1 MPTMDWSISL
11 GNILTIISVVGA
23 ATTFI
28 WTMRGDINIV
38 KNDIRY
44 LQESQKALTE
54 AFSQLGKILTSVA
67 VQDARI
73 NMIEKKMDE
82 LAHGQGFV
90 KGRVRD
96 ASV

>member
-1 MPTMDWSISL
+1 MLPAIDYTVSL

-23 ATTFI
+23 VMTFI

-44 LQESQKALTE
+44 LQESQRALTE

-73 NMIEKKMDE
+73 SMIEKKMDE
-82 LAHGQGFV
+82 LAHGHGYV
-90 KGRVRD
+90 NSRK
-96 ASV
+96 AKT

>member
-1 MPTMDWSISL
+1 MFEFTITL
-11 GNILTIISVVGA
+11 GNILTIVSVVGA
-23 ATTFI
+23 VMTFI

-67 VQDARI
+67 VQDTRL
-73 NMIEKKMDE
+73 NMIEKKLDE
-82 LAHGQGFV
+82 LAHGHGYV
-90 KGRVRD
+90 D
-96 ASV
+96 ARKSA

>member
-1 MPTMDWSISL
+1 MPIMEWSISL
-11 GNILTIISVVGA
+11 GNILTIVSVVGA

-28 WTMRGDINIV
+28 WTMRGDINVV

-44 LQESQKALTE
+44 LQDSQKALTE

-82 LAHGQGFV
+82 LAHGRGYVDV
-90 KGRVRD
+90 K
-96 ASV
+96 

>member
-1 MPTMDWSISL
+1 MLPAMDWSISL

-44 LQESQKALTE
+44 LQDSQKALTE

-82 LAHGQGFV
+82 LAHGQGYV
-90 KGRVRD
+90 NSKKD
-96 ASV
+96 M